1 MLQELQV
8 QRLQCNPAP
17 AVMPFI
23 SSNKKR
29 QDFFS
34 FFWKKKKQQPKLE
47 SRRSKQHPN
56 MVVQQP

>member
-1 MLQELQV
+1 MGQMETPSTLSGPCNMLQELQV

-34 FFWKKKKQQPKLE
+34 FFWKKKKTAT
-47 SRRSKQHPN
+47 
-56 MVVQQP
+56 